1 LEDLVGDQAG
11 QSGQWTSVDSAP
23 FDEDVMLLVS
33 DGRKTPYTLL
43 PAAKRTA
50 AGWVTSGSMTPLAVL
65 PLKWRSFPFG
75 TGV

>member
-1 LEDLVGDQAG
+1 
-11 QSGQWTSVDSAP
+11 
-23 FDEDVMLLVS
+23 VMLLVS

-43 PAAKRTA
+43 PAARRTA

-65 PLKWRSFPFG
+65 PLKWRTFPFG

>member
-1 LEDLVGDQAG
+1 VGNQAG
-11 QSGQWTSVDSAP
+11 QSDQWTSVDFAP

-33 DGRKTPYTLL
+33 DCRRRPYTLL
-43 PAAKRTA
+43 PPARRTA

-75 TGV
+75 TAV

>member
-1 LEDLVGDQAG
+1 VGNQPG
-11 QSGQWTSVDSAP
+11 RPRQWTSVDSAP

-33 DGRKTPYTLL
+33 NGRRTPYTLL
-43 PAAKRTA
+43 PPARRTA